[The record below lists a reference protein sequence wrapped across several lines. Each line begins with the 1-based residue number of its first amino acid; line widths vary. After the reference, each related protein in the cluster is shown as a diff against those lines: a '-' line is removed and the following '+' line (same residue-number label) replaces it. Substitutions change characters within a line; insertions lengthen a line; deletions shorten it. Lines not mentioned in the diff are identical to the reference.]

1 MFRFAHPE
9 YLYLLLA
16 APALIALFA
25 WALYDRRR
33 RLARFG
39 DPATVATLMPDA
51 STGRM
56 KLKFILFTT
65 AVILVILAAARPQ
78 FGSKLRE
85 QKSEGIEMMLAVDIS
100 NSMLAED
107 FEPNRLE
114 RTKYAI
120 NKLFDGLEQDRVGVI
135 VFAGDATVQLPITS
149 DNRMA
154 KAFAKRIS
162 PSMASVQ
169 GTSIGKA
176 LSLAEMSFSSG
187 SGDSRVIILI
197 TDGEDH
203 EGNVMQAAERAA
215 EQGIRIFT
223 IGIGTPE
230 GAPIEIGGEFIK
242 DEKGDMVVSKLDEKM
257 LQEIAR
263 ITGGAYIRATK
274 QSIGLDE
281 IVRAINDMEQS
292 ELSTVRFE
300 EYNEQFQYLIAI
312 AFALLLVEFWLLD
325 RRNPL
330 LARFNIFREQRTD
343 TDNYNP
349 YNR

>member
-16 APALIALFA
+16 APALVALFA

-149 DNRMA
+149 DYRMA

-257 LQEIAR
+257 LSEVAG
-263 ITGGAYIRATK
+263 ITGGAYVRSTK

-281 IVRAINDMEQS
+281 IVKSINEMEQT
-292 ELSTVRFE
+292 ELSMMRFE
-300 EYNEQFQYLIAI
+300 EFNEQYQYLLIA
-312 AFALLLVEFWLLD
+312 ALVLLLAEFLLLD

-330 LARFNIFREQRTD
+330 LAHLNIFREK
-343 TDNYNP
+343 
-349 YNR
+349 